1 LIYERDQNF
10 DKCKHAIKILLEVTD
25 TKGTTQATQYTLGYL
40 PTDISYSMALLI
52 DENKGYFL
60 VSVGFARSCESH
72 SPGALI
78 A

>member
-1 LIYERDQNF
+1 M
-10 DKCKHAIKILLEVTD
+10 
-25 TKGTTQATQYTLGYL
+25 QATQYTLGYL